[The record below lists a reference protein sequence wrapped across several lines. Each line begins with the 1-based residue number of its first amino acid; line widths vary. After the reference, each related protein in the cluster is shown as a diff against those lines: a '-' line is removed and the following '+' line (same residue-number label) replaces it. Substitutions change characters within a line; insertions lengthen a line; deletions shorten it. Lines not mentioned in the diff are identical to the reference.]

1 MTNRKTGKL
10 LIVDD
15 DKDIL
20 LTSRVV
26 LKSEFEFIRTENDPF
41 KLSQILREEE
51 FDVIMLDMNFST
63 GKTSGKEGIYWLK
76 EILKI
81 DPNAN
86 VVMITAYGDLN
97 LAVEAMK
104 TGAIDFVVKPW
115 DNEKLLAT
123 LNSVLRL
130 SKSKSEIRSLK
141 SRQNALKS
149 ELDKSYEEIIG
160 TSEAI
165 KNVIASV
172 KKVAITNAN
181 VLILGENG
189 TGKELI
195 ARALHHYSKRA
206 DQIFVNVDLGS
217 ISESLFES
225 ELFGHIKGS
234 FTDAKTDRI
243 GRFEAAADGT
253 LFLDEI
259 GNLNLS
265 LQSKLLAVL
274 ENREVVK
281 VGSSNPSPI
290 DIRLV
295 SATNMPLSELNDS
308 TYFRTD
314 LLYRINTVQIELPP
328 LRDRK
333 EDIPLLIEFFAKKY
347 YNKYQKHK
355 VKISKEAIRKLKQYY
370 WPGNI
375 RELKHLIERAVIMCE
390 TNRIEA
396 SDFLLNVNKI
406 KQDESSLNIESLEKQ
421 AIQKALQKHNGN
433 LSKTAKELG
442 LGRTTLYRKMNKY
455 EL

>member
-234 FTDAKTDRI
+234 FTDAKIDRI

-328 LRDRK
+328 LRERK
-333 EDIPLLIEFFAKKY
+333 EDIPLLIESFAKKY

>member
-1 MTNRKTGKL
+1 MTNQKTGKL

-20 LTSRVV
+20 LTSKVV
-26 LKSEFEFIRTENDPF
+26 LKSAFKFIRTENDPF
-41 KLSQILREEE
+41 KLSQILREED

-81 DPNAN
+81 DSNAN

-123 LNSVLRL
+123 VNSVLRL
-130 SKSKSEIRSLK
+130 SKSKNEIRSLK
-141 SRQNALKS
+141 TRQNALKS
-149 ELDKSYEEIIG
+149 ELDKSHEEIIG
-160 TSEAI
+160 TSAEI
-165 KNVIASV
+165 KSVIASV
-172 KKVAITNAN
+172 KKVAVTNAN

-189 TGKELI
+189 TGKELV
-195 ARALHHYSKRA
+195 ARALHHYSRRA

-234 FTDAKTDRI
+234 FTDAKIDRI
-243 GRFEAAADGT
+243 GRFEAATDGT

-259 GNLNLS
+259 GNLNGS
-265 LQSKLLAVL
+265 LQAKLLAVL

-281 VGSSNPSPI
+281 VGSSHPTPI

-295 SATNMPLSELNDS
+295 SATNMPLSELNDP

-328 LRDRK
+328 LRERK

-347 YNKYQKHK
+347 YSKYQKQN
-355 VKISKEAIRKLKQYY
+355 VKISKATIRKLMQYH

-396 SDFLLNVNKI
+396 SDFLLSVNTI
-406 KQDESSLNIESLEKQ
+406 KKDDSSLNIEKLEKQ
-421 AIQKALQKHNGN
+421 AIQQALQKHNGN